1 MKKVLYLIFIASVI
15 VGCPMSNNPAKK
27 AEHLVW
33 RNYRDCEKIIMV
45 DVDTITLG
53 DNLDYRI
60 EQHKRHVEERE
71 SEVKMY
77 KRYVKEFRSSK
88 MLVES
93 YKKQLHKSDSSL
105 TISKRILADLDSL
118 KLATIDKAGI
128 PTAYQ
133 VCVAYNSPSNLVWI
147 QMDADGTLLK
157 MSKNRSELFFNPG
170 ADMPGYFEI
179 LNRYRK

>member
-1 MKKVLYLIFIASVI
+1 MI
-15 VGCPMSNNPAKK
+15 VGCSAANNPAKK
-27 AEHLVW
+27 AEALVW
-33 RNYRDCEKIIMV
+33 KNYRDCEKIIMV

-60 EQHKRHVEERE
+60 EQHKRHVEESE

-77 KRYVKEFRSSK
+77 KRYVKEFKSSK

-93 YKKQLHKSDSSL
+93 YKKQLHKADSSL
-105 TISKRILADLDSL
+105 IIAKRKLADLDSL
-118 KLATIDKAGI
+118 KLATLDISGI
-128 PTAYQ
+128 PAAYQ

-157 MSKNRSELFFNPG
+157 MTKNRSELFFNPG
-170 ADMPGYFEI
+170 SDMPGYFEI
-179 LNRYRK
+179 LDRYRK